1 MKTLHALRVFSGRE
15 DWVTATHTAMC
26 LSARRSHSSGEARNH
41 EEQCLSAF
49 KQSWCISL
57 TMSLGE
63 DGVLV
68 ARFWGCLARETT

>member
-26 LSARRSHSSGEARNH
+26 LSARRGHSLGEARNH

-57 TMSLGE
+57 TMPLGE